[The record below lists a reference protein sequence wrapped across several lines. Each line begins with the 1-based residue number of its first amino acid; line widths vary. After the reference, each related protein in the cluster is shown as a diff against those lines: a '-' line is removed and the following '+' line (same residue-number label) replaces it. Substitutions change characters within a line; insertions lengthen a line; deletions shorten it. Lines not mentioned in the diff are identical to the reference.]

1 MACTATEFSPS
12 TATRAHRFP
21 FYPIV
26 YFPSLTVIGSA
37 FQILLQ
43 YSLIER
49 SEETFPIRATF
60 RIDIRVH
67 LA

>member
-1 MACTATEFSPS
+1 
-12 TATRAHRFP
+12 
-21 FYPIV
+21 V